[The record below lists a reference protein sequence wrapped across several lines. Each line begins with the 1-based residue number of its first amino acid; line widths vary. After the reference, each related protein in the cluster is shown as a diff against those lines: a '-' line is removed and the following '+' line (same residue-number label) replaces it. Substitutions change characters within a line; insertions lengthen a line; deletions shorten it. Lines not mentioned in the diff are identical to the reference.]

1 MSASLQMAV
10 CWHRIS
16 MATDS
21 FGSKALLFMEIAA
34 LAARSLKCW
43 MRNLE
48 NGRGLIIVS
57 AGISAPKL
65 TQSPEDHEKRPE
77 AGPLVTMILGTAG
90 EGRAVRDPRSLT

>member
-1 MSASLQMAV
+1 
-10 CWHRIS
+10 
-16 MATDS
+16 
-21 FGSKALLFMEIAA
+21 
-34 LAARSLKCW
+34 
-43 MRNLE
+43 LE

-65 TQSPEDHEKRPE
+65 TQSPEDYEKRPE